1 MPSSRTQRL
10 SRRGLLTAGGA
21 LGLGAFLSSC
31 GAGGSS
37 SSDGDGDGDGDSWS
51 FTDDRGKKATADGT
65 PERIVAFTG
74 TAAVLHDLGLAD
86 RVVGVFGEA
95 KGADGEPSPAA
106 GDFDISTAEIIGNA
120 HGEFSV
126 ERYAALRPDL
136 LVTHLFDDGL
146 FYVPQE
152 SQDKILKVT
161 DCVAIDSGRKTV
173 TGPIDRYA
181 ELAGAL
187 GADLTAKRITGAKAR
202 FAQASRTLRETT
214 RDRKIKVMAA
224 SAQEDTFFVSNPK
237 ENADLIY
244 FAELGVDLVVPD
256 KLDEGGYFE
265 SLSWENSDK
274 YEADVIIL
282 DDRSVSLQPGDLAK
296 KAGWR
301 DLPAVKAGQLGTWEA
316 IPRMSWA
323 GVAPSLEELTTSIRD
338 AKKVN

>member
-1 MPSSRTQRL
+1 MPSSRAHRL
-10 SRRGLLTAGGA
+10 SRRGLLAAGGA
-21 LGLGAFLSSC
+21 LGLGALLSSC

-37 SSDGDGDGDGDSWS
+37 SSDSDSWS
-51 FTDDRGKKATADGT
+51 FTDDRGKRATADGT

-86 RVVGVFGEA
+86 RVVGVFGDA
-95 KGADGEPSPAA
+95 KGADGKPSPAA

-120 HGEFSV
+120 HGEFRY
-126 ERYAALRPDL
+126 EKYAALRPDL

-161 DCVAIDSGRKTV
+161 DCVAIDSGRRTSK
-173 TGPIDRYA
+173 GPTDRYV

-187 GADLTAKRITGAKAR
+187 GADLTAKQVTDAKAR
-202 FAQASRTLRETT
+202 FARASQTLRKTT
-214 RDRKIKVMAA
+214 RTRKVKVMAA
-224 SAQEDTFFVSNPK
+224 SAEEDTFFVSNPK

-244 FAELGVDLVVPD
+244 FTELGVDFVVPD

-282 DDRSVSLQPGDLAK
+282 DDRSVSLQPDDLAR

-301 DLPAVKAGQLGTWEA
+301 DLPAVKAGQLGAWEA

-323 GVAPSLEELTTSIRD
+323 GVAPSLERLTTSIRD